1 MGATEDMAAR
11 KEMTEKTMVQRML
24 SEMMTAVEE
33 EHYPG
38 AAEAESL
45 RSLFVGRDQDHDPA
59 DKIMDQGLKMY
70 DQIVDSGESDGVAKH
85 QTAEPVVVSAG
96 GEEPGLLVMAVMP
109 AEKVNHGKAV
119 AEPIQLLPAGLD
131 SDSEPPDTCM
141 DRSARANDRYK
152 VSTDSAGTTN
162 HRIVDYGGDNIG
174 VEEPELHD
182 LGVERPYG
190 IQTHVRKKENK
201 HEEGNVGTEGIV
213 KAFEK
218 SEPQIKEARDKGE
231 GAIKEQVV
239 ATRQDRKIS
248 THMQTSDQEQEAHH
262 NLVEKSLQQGAD
274 QDNNHISEAEKLWQM
289 AKELGVSYRFT
300 KFNYRNM
307 PFTNMCLILE
317 LASCPVQGAKDN
329 LIEIFYNF
337 TINSFQATDES
348 VLLEAY
354 NTLCK
359 ILEENPCFS
368 SSQYIELIDLLHGLK
383 PPNAIASL
391 RSRFACFHMLIVHA
405 VKVRI
410 HSYEL

>member
-1 MGATEDMAAR
+1 MPTPVFISVPGRGGGAEYTSSEDILSEESELVALWAMGATEDMVAR

-231 GAIKEQVV
+231 GAISGLGFTSYTPNALVTQQESI
-239 ATRQDRKIS
+239 IS
-248 THMQTSDQEQEAHH
+248 IA
-262 NLVEKSLQQGAD
+262 QG
-274 QDNNHISEAEKLWQM
+274 NK
-289 AKELGVSYRFT
+289 T
-300 KFNYRNM
+300 
-307 PFTNMCLILE
+307 
-317 LASCPVQGAKDN
+317 
-329 LIEIFYNF
+329 
-337 TINSFQATDES
+337 NSFS
-348 VLLEAY
+348 VY
-354 NTLCK
+354 SRKRSCK
-359 ILEENPCFS
+359 KKIDKIC
-368 SSQYIELIDLLHGLK
+368 SQNHT
-383 PPNAIASL
+383 
-391 RSRFACFHMLIVHA
+391 
-405 VKVRI
+405 
-410 HSYEL
+410 